1 MTLRHLT
8 MPSLPMLNVP
18 VSVGEVLD
26 KISILEIKSERITD
40 VGKLKNVRTELAY
53 LLGIARTHRHPA
65 LEAELK
71 QVNELLWD
79 IEDRIRIKEHLQEFD
94 GEFIE
99 LARSVYSTNDRRAD
113 IKREINEATGSLLV
127 EEKSYT
133 LLSAV

>member
-1 MTLRHLT
+1 
-8 MPSLPMLNVP
+8 MLNVP

-40 VGKLKNVRTELAY
+40 VGKLKNVRTELAH
-53 LLGIARTHRHPA
+53 LLALAEAHRHPA

-71 QVNELLWD
+71 QVNEALWD

-94 GEFIE
+94 NKFIE
-99 LARSVYSTNDRRAD
+99 IARLVYVTNDRRAD
-113 IKREINEATGSLLV
+113 IKREINKASGSVLL

-133 LLSAV
+133 VGYFGS

>member
-1 MTLRHLT
+1 
-8 MPSLPMLNVP
+8 MLNVP

-40 VGKLKNVRTELAY
+40 AGKLNNVRTELAH
-53 LLGIARTHRHPA
+53 LLALAEAHRHSV

-71 QVNELLWD
+71 QVNEALWD

-94 GEFIE
+94 NEFIE
-99 LARSVYSTNDRRAD
+99 IARLVYVTNDRRAD
-113 IKREINEATGSLLV
+113 IKREINKASGSVLL

-133 LLSAV
+133 VGYLGS